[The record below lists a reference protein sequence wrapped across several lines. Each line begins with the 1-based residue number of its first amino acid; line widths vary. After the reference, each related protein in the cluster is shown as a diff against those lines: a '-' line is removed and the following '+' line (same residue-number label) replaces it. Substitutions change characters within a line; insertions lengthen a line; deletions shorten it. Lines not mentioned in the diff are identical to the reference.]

1 LPPAPAAGQ
10 VATTLDKGHG
20 RLEKRTLRTT
30 TILTKHQDWA
40 GLKQG
45 FALERERTVKGVKT
59 VETVHG
65 ITSLPPERADAQRL
79 LALTRGHWGIENGL
93 HYKRDVTLGEDASR
107 IRKGGAPQVMAA
119 LRNSLIHLLSTTVA
133 PNLAAALRTMN
144 NCLAQ
149 ALTVLGLPQL
159 E

>member
-1 LPPAPAAGQ
+1 
-10 VATTLDKGHG
+10 
-20 RLEKRTLRTT
+20 
-30 TILTKHQDWA
+30 
-40 GLKQG
+40 
-45 FALERERTVKGVKT
+45 
-59 VETVHG
+59 
-65 ITSLPPERADAQRL
+65 
-79 LALTRGHWGIENGL
+79 
-93 HYKRDVTLGEDASR
+93 LGEDASR

-119 LRNSLIHLLSTTVA
+119 LRNSLIHLLSTTVG